1 MTSLQ
6 ITQGTF
12 RQGKHW
18 KLHIEQL
25 EIKSGESWAFVGTN
39 GSGKSSLAKAVTAEL
54 PATTGTVHQGFKRA
68 VRLSLEQL
76 SQLVAAEWERN
87 NTDLYSEG
95 ESEDGRLTRQIIM
108 DEVADESRCRMLSEQ
123 FAIEHLLDRPF
134 KFLST
139 GETRKA
145 LLCKT
150 LMSAPDLLVLD
161 EPFDG
166 LDVGS
171 RENLS
176 HQLHSLSQQGTTLVL
191 VLNRFEDIPEFVDH
205 VGVLAEG
212 NLSHIGPRAE
222 ILKQA
227 LIIQLAH
234 SEKIKSV
241 SLPAADDPAVNHG
254 ENDTQPPII
263 LRDGKVSWDD
273 KLIIDGLNWQVDPGQ
288 HWQITGPNGAGKSTL
303 LSLVTGDHPQG
314 YSNDLTLFGI
324 RRGSGETIWDIKQ
337 HIGYVSSSLHL
348 EYRISATVRT
358 VILSGFF
365 DSIGLY
371 QAVSDRQNQLATQW
385 LALLGMDN
393 SLASAP
399 FHSLSWG
406 QQRLVLIVRAMVK
419 HPRVLI
425 LDEPLQGLDAINRQ
439 LIRQFVNVLIG
450 EGRTQLLFVS
460 HHAED
465 APDCITHRLTF
476 VPEQGGGYGFQQD
489 SLKDS

>member
-25 EIKSGESWAFVGTN
+25 KIQSGESWAFVGTN
-39 GSGKSSLAKAVTAEL
+39 GSGKSSLAKAVSGEL
-54 PATTGTVHQGFKRA
+54 SAAQGSLHNDFNRV

-76 SQLVAAEWERN
+76 SRLVAEEWERN

-108 DEVADESRCRMLSEQ
+108 DEVADESRCRLLSEQ
-123 FAIEHLLDRPF
+123 FGIQHLLDRPF

-150 LMSAPDLLVLD
+150 LMSVPDLLVLD

-166 LDVGS
+166 LDVES
-171 RENLS
+171 RKNLS
-176 HQLHSLSQQGTTLVL
+176 LQLQSLSSQGTTLVL
-191 VLNRFEDIPEFVDH
+191 VLNRFEDIPDFIDH

-212 NLSHIGPRAE
+212 TLSHIGPRQE
-222 ILKQA
+222 ILQQA

-241 SLPAADDPAVNHG
+241 SLPEADNPVAQSHLP
-254 ENDTQPPII
+254 DTQSPII
-263 LRDGKVSWDD
+263 LRNGKVSWDD
-273 KLIIDGLNWQVDPGQ
+273 KLIIDGLDWQVAPGQ

-348 EYRISATVRT
+348 EYRVSATVRT
-358 VILSGFF
+358 VVLSGFF

-406 QQRLVLIVRAMVK
+406 QQRLVLIVRALVK
-419 HPRVLI
+419 HPRLLI

-465 APDCITHRLTF
+465 APDCITHRLSF
-476 VPEQGGGYGFQQD
+476 VAKDGGGYRYQQD
-489 SLKDS
+489 TLQP

>member
-39 GSGKSSLAKAVTAEL
+39 GSGKSSLAKAVTGEL
-54 PATTGTVHQGFKRA
+54 PAATGSVNSGFKRA

-108 DEVADESRCRMLSEQ
+108 DDVSDESRCRMLSEQ
-123 FAIEHLLDRPF
+123 FEIQHLLDRPF
-134 KFLST
+134 RFLST

-150 LMSAPDLLVLD
+150 LMSSPDLLVLD

-176 HQLHSLSQQGTTLVL
+176 RQLHSLSQQGTTLVL
-191 VLNRFEDIPEFVDH
+191 VLNRFEDIPQFVDK

-212 NLSHIGPRAE
+212 TLSHIGPQAE

-234 SEKIKSV
+234 SEKIKTV
-241 SLPAADDPAVNHG
+241 TLPEADDPASHNS
-254 ENDTQPPII
+254 ENDTQP
-263 LRDGKVSWDD
+263 LSFCETAKS
-273 KLIIDGLNWQVDPGQ
+273 PG
-288 HWQITGPNGAGKSTL
+288 TTN
-303 LSLVTGDHPQG
+303 
-314 YSNDLTLFGI
+314 
-324 RRGSGETIWDIKQ
+324 
-337 HIGYVSSSLHL
+337 SSLM
-348 EYRISATVRT
+348 A
-358 VILSGFF
+358 
-365 DSIGLY
+365 
-371 QAVSDRQNQLATQW
+371 
-385 LALLGMDN
+385 
-393 SLASAP
+393 
-399 FHSLSWG
+399 
-406 QQRLVLIVRAMVK
+406 
-419 HPRVLI
+419 
-425 LDEPLQGLDAINRQ
+425 
-439 LIRQFVNVLIG
+439 
-450 EGRTQLLFVS
+450 
-460 HHAED
+460 
-465 APDCITHRLTF
+465 
-476 VPEQGGGYGFQQD
+476 
-489 SLKDS
+489 